1 MKGTLVSSEVAEP
14 YAQALMSVA
23 QNHHLSDRF
32 SDSLRDLSRL
42 LKESPDL
49 QAFITSPVIKE
60 TDKKAV
66 LRQILGNS
74 ESPYLVN
81 FLLLLVDKRRIIFL
95 AEICEQYLILYRKL
109 TNTVLAE
116 VTTASALSREQER
129 RIEEDV
135 KQRTGARSVDLI
147 ITLDSEI
154 LGGVIIK
161 VGSQVYDASL
171 RGQLRRIRLSLN
183 RAA

>member
-1 MKGTLVSSEVAEP
+1 MKGSLINSEVAEP

-23 QNHHLSDRF
+23 QNHQLIDSF
-32 SDSLRDLSRL
+32 SDTLGDLSRL
-42 LKESPDL
+42 LDESPDFR
-49 QAFITSPVIKE
+49 AFLTSPVINE

-66 LRQILGNS
+66 LRRVLGS
-74 ESPYLVN
+74 HESPYLVN
-81 FLLLLVDKRRIIFL
+81 FLLLLVDKRRIIYL
-95 AEICEQYLILYRKL
+95 AEICEQYLVLYRKI

-116 VTTASALSREQER
+116 VTTASPLSREQEH
-129 RIEEDV
+129 RIEDDV
-135 KQRTGARSVDLI
+135 KQRTGARSVDLK
-147 ITLDSEI
+147 ITVDPDI

-171 RGQLRRIRLSLN
+171 QGQLRRIRISLS